1 MSDQQ
6 MCGFVPQMVG
16 IRY

>member
-6 MCGFVPQMVG
+6 MCGFVAQMVG
-16 IRY
+16 L